1 MAVSNLDAKGQ
12 PVLASTALTMAGLNG
27 QKVLNGVQGL
37 ISMHFEQEVF
47 VRLGG
52 DVLQFLAIHVRPHAC
67 QTANTTD
74 SETKT

>member
-1 MAVSNLDAKGQ
+1 MSNLDAKGE
-12 PVLASTALTMAGLNG
+12 PVSASTALTMAGLNG

-37 ISMHFEQEVF
+37 ISIHFEQEVF

-67 QTANTTD
+67 RTANITD
-74 SETKT
+74 SETQT